1 MKDYR
6 DVVVNKPWGYEYL
19 MYQNDSMALWYLFL
33 RAEAQTPL
41 HCHPKKKTGLIL
53 LQGEA
58 RVSFL
63 NDSIHLKPLA
73 KLMIREGLFHSTRS
87 ESPDGTV
94 IIEAE
99 TPCDKENLVRLSD
112 EYGRRD
118 MPYEGQDAMVP
129 ITGDLLQL
137 DDPTDTEKSYSVC
150 GCTLSVERIG
160 SVSKFEERP
169 STDIVVILDGGLF
182 SQEGEQVLG
191 PGDVV
196 SFDTLSRLS
205 QSFDAPRGTSILS
218 IRK

>member
-1 MKDYR
+1 MNDYR
-6 DVVVNKPWGYEYL
+6 NVVVNKPWGYEYL
-19 MYQNDSMALWYLFL
+19 MYQNDSMALWCLFL
-33 RAEAQTPL
+33 KSEAQTSL

-53 LQGEA
+53 LQGDA

-63 NDSIHLKPLA
+63 NDWIDLKPLA

-94 IIEAE
+94 LIEAE

-112 EYGRRD
+112 EYGRRE
-118 MPYEGQDAMVP
+118 MPYEGKDSMMP
-129 ITGDLLQL
+129 IPEDLLRL
-137 DDPTDTEKSYSVC
+137 DDPTETERSYSLC
-150 GCTLSVERIG
+150 GCSLSVERIG
-160 SVSKFEERP
+160 SESRLEERP
-169 STDIVVILDGGLF
+169 STDIVVILEGGLV

-191 PGDVV
+191 PADVV

-205 QSFDAPRGTSILS
+205 QSFGAPRGTSILS